1 MSRHGKLALLKI
13 AECAGGTCPTIYRTT
28 RDTLVVQG
36 TVVDPESVDVE
47 LGPGELLVEIPE
59 SLLAGLLADRER
71 PAP

>member
-1 MSRHGKLALLKI
+1 MSRHGKLELLKV
-13 AECAGGTCPTIYRTT
+13 AKCGASTCPTIYRTT

-59 SLLAGLLADRER
+59 SLLAGLLTDRQR